1 MTQATEALVFEN
13 LLYEKKGDVA
23 YVTVNRPQVLNALNQ
38 ATFTELGAAFADAGA
53 DPTVKGVILTGTGDK
68 AFIAGAD
75 ISELARATAVAA
87 LESARHLPDVP
98 PRIQPPPNP
107 LLRSPN

>member
-13 LLYEKKGDVA
+13 LLYGKNGDVV

-38 ATFTELGAAFADAGA
+38 ATFTELGVAFGEAGA
-53 DPTVKGVILTGTGDK
+53 DPTVKGVILTGAGDK

-75 ISELARATAVAA
+75 ISELAQATPVAA
-87 LESARHLPDVP
+87 LEAARHGQAVLNLIENLGKPV
-98 PRIQPPPNP
+98 
-107 LLRSPN
+107 